1 MKEEKNYTCCIAAD
15 SFLLETPPNFQVA
28 YLNFFMGERLRILNN
43 NGDWCYGCLDEEPQ
57 FKGIFPSNFIFY
69 SAKDFDVIKQPNNIE
84 LFEGDDESQSLL
96 NEITKTVRNWWAH
109 IRNNFD
115 IVNTS
120 SNYNKAFNIM
130 EELIVT
136 RKRILLRSIPVEEM
150 KEFKN
155 KVHRKIDIVDNILGL
170 EMKIHDDYGRIIEP
184 GSLSILETYEE
195 HVLAYEKIKN
205 LTQDNMLTKI
215 KGNFGL
221 FFRFHSTTISVNCD
235 VEIKVSLYDCEKNE
249 FYSECYVFV
258 WNYRTGTFYDSYCQL
273 MFVELDDICKESG
286 RVFVV
291 FQVSKISPLEN
302 KIPNKRT
309 GNPEVWGRQ
318 PLAFGMKDIYSILEN
333 SIEGECDDLN
343 FKLDKVWSFDNFSK
357 SDKTLRLDRNDAKIE
372 LMCTTQIYKGHLN
385 QIRENAFKLF
395 SVNPT
400 VIIPPIKHLEVIW
413 EEDPINE
420 FYLTLINGDF
430 NGFKVTD
437 KSIEVRIQVMDEK
450 GNTLMNSIEYTTPNG
465 TQYKSIHESNVIVG
479 NDKPRWNEFIKLTVK
494 NHYQENIYLRF
505 LFFNR
510 KMNDKAKT
518 ERGPFALSFIP
529 LLKDF
534 KLIYEGEHDLIV
546 YKLDSTKFEEHDVS
560 YISLPSYRHETKN
573 NQKFSS
579 RLSHP
584 FLSIS
589 EKNYFIIHMKM
600 YSTVLTHNQL
610 IINILQWK
618 MNKLD
623 TRKNLKEL
631 MNSNDVFSDIEVI
644 RMLPFICDTLFEI
657 WDDIP
662 ELENQVFKTLIHVLK
677 ATHEPKLRSFDA
689 FFDNYLRSF
698 CYNTAYSKLLN
709 QMIFHLENA
718 NEFYEEVGNIFKS
731 LNYLMAIIV
740 SSKICNDSLGFNDNV
755 EFYILIQK
763 FLHTVNDLM
772 KNKDIRITIQNR
784 VVQNIASFIPHLT
797 VRGIFD
803 INEITNFV
811 SNMMDYFGNNIVHR
825 EKLNYIENIINSRL
839 FEIDESRCIILPKI
853 LIILQDFFS
862 INLND
867 SNDFECI
874 VDYIRHSCRIIST
887 IIKFLFPYS
896 ALEDIKKP
904 GDQEDF
910 MLIVWRI
917 LKPLNS
923 IIIKLIGTR
932 YNECFIDCIT
942 VFYSILDMFSAE
954 TFLRYVEEH
963 ENVIDAYDMTYELS
977 SIAAD
982 LITNGGYPKVWKQ
995 MYTIQRKTTAKL
1007 FMFLKEIFIIFFT
1020 YESFDEIKWKEFIK
1034 CIIILCIKA
1043 NESWNFMEE
1052 SEKEVI
1058 RSTVIS
1064 IRSLWYEM
1072 PNEQKN
1078 VFIPNIVGD
1087 LLRVAAIDDD
1097 DIRGAITSI
1106 FIDMMVVN
1114 YYTKGSKEIIDK
1126 IECEMIRQLDLMLE
1140 ENYGDTKFR
1149 IDLIFNFKKW
1159 GENDRNF
1166 YNLRGQ
1172 DLFEKL
1178 DNLLILLLEYKFIS
1192 SGFDCIEN
1200 CMIKIA
1206 QLIRFLDSIQ
1216 QYDLYVRYIY
1226 KLYNMNILCD
1236 NKVEAALTLL
1246 KHAELLNW
1254 SQEPLP
1260 EYLYHEN
1267 INRKCTNHIQ
1277 LKELLYIEIAD
1288 LLDAGCLWEKAIEI
1302 LKELTS
1308 VYESIIYDYQK
1319 LSLHYNRLSELYK
1332 KITTTGRIENS
1343 YYLVNFYGK
1352 DFPSYINGGSY
1363 VFKDIERRSA
1373 FQSKLINSYGMCE
1386 IVNKMDDVNYLKDE
1400 KGRFIQIIPIKAIQ
1414 TSRKILDSKTI
1425 SHDIKWYYK
1434 YNGICKFEY
1443 GKKKE
1448 ILESKW
1454 ITLENTETTRM
1465 WVLKTFIETIDILP
1479 YLMPFSKV
1487 RSISEPILSCPLDE
1501 AIIVITQMN
1510 DDLYETASKVYN
1522 NPLESVSTLS
1532 GKIRGIVQAFV
1543 MGGIQNYNVFFS
1555 KECFEICDKNE
1566 KQKIEELR
1574 DLLIRQIVIIEYSLF
1589 VHASRASQISIPFHQ
1604 SLIDSYNDLKKD
1616 IETKFSKITET
1627 LLNSGQSIIISE
1639 PSIDKVPSTTS
1650 IAINSGKETL
1660 FKKASQSVLRSP
1672 LHTLTSLRSSK
1683 SNLYNDENNISIE
1696 GNNSD
1701 KKLLDSSS
1709 NLSFDSTSEST
1720 TIPTKYRKQISTPD
1734 VRFRKIPSIYSDKSD
1749 SQIISPRTSETRFES
1764 SSNEIDLKE
1773 SSKSVSKT
1781 CLMTEL

>member
-1 MKEEKNYTCCIAAD
+1 MKEENNYTCCIAAD
-15 SFLLETPPNFQVA
+15 SFLLETPSNFQVP
-28 YLNFFMGERLRILNN
+28 YLNFFMGERLRILQN
-43 NGDWCYGCLDEEPQ
+43 NGDWCYGCLDEEPEL
-57 FKGIFPSNFIFY
+57 KGIFPSNFIFY
-69 SAKDFDVIKQPNNIE
+69 SANDFDVIKQPNSIE
-84 LFEGDDESQSLL
+84 IFEGDDESRSLL
-96 NEITKTVRNWWAH
+96 NEITNTVRNWWAH

-120 SNYNKAFNIM
+120 SNYDKAFSIM
-130 EELIVT
+130 EDLIVT
-136 RKRILLRSIPVEEM
+136 RKRILLRSIPAEEI

-155 KVHRKIDIVDNILGL
+155 KVYRKIDIVDNILGL
-170 EMKIHDDYGRIIEP
+170 EMKIHDDYRRIIEP

-195 HVLAYEKIKN
+195 HVSAYEEIKN
-205 LTQDNMLTKI
+205 ITQDNMLTKI

-249 FYSECYVFV
+249 FYSESYVFV
-258 WNYRTGTFYDSYCQL
+258 WNYKTGTFYDSYCQL
-273 MFVELDDICKESG
+273 MFVELDDTCKESG

-333 SIEGECDDLN
+333 SIEGECGDLN
-343 FKLDKVWSFDNFSK
+343 FKLDKVWSFDYFSK
-357 SDKTLRLDRNDAKIE
+357 GDKTLRPERNDAKIE

-385 QIRENAFKLF
+385 QIREIAFKLF

-400 VIIPPIKHLEVIW
+400 VIIPPIKHLEVVW
-413 EEDPINE
+413 EDDPVNE
-420 FYLTLINGDF
+420 FFLTLINGDF

-479 NDKPRWNEFIKLTVK
+479 NDKPRWNEFVKLTVK

-518 ERGPFALSFIP
+518 ERGPFALSFVP
-529 LLKDF
+529 LLRDF

-546 YKLDSTKFEEHDVS
+546 YKLDPTKFEEHDVS
-560 YISLPSYRHETKN
+560 YISLPSYRHETKTN
-573 NQKFSS
+573 PKFVSK
-579 RLSHP
+579 LGHP

-589 EKNYFIIHMKM
+589 EKNYFVIHMKM

-610 IINILQWK
+610 VINVLQWK

-631 MNSNDVFSDIEVI
+631 MNSNDVFSDLEIL

-657 WDDIP
+657 WD
-662 ELENQVFKTLIHVLK
+662 ELTDLESQVFKTLIHVLK

-698 CYNTAYSKLLN
+698 CYNTAYSKLIN

-718 NEFYEEVGNIFKS
+718 NEYYEEVGNIFKS

-740 SSKICNDSLGFNDNV
+740 SSKICNDSLGLSDNV

-763 FLHTVNDLM
+763 FLHTVSDLM
-772 KNKDIRITIQNR
+772 TNKEVRITIQNR

-803 INEITNFV
+803 ISEITNFV
-811 SNMMDYFGNNIVHR
+811 STMMDYFGNNIVHR

-839 FEIDESRCIILPKI
+839 FEIDESRCVILPKI

-862 INLND
+862 INFNE
-867 SNDFECI
+867 SIDFGCI

-917 LKPLNS
+917 LRPLNS
-923 IIIKLIGTR
+923 IIIKLLGTR
-932 YNECFIDCIT
+932 YDKCFSDCIT

-963 ENVIDAYDMTYELS
+963 ENVVDAYNMTYELS

-982 LITNGGYPKVWKQ
+982 LITEGGYPKVWKQ
-995 MYTIQRKTTAKL
+995 MYTIQRKTTAKI
-1007 FMFLKEIFIIFFT
+1007 FMFLKEIFIIYFT

-1034 CIIILCIKA
+1034 CVVTLCIKA
-1043 NESWNFMEE
+1043 NESWSSMDE

-1064 IRSLWYEM
+1064 LRSLWYEM
-1072 PNEQKN
+1072 PNEQKG
-1078 VFIPNIVGD
+1078 VFIPSIVGD
-1087 LLRVAAIDDD
+1087 LLRVAAIDDE

-1114 YYTKGSKEIIDK
+1114 YHTKGSKDIIDK

-1140 ENYGDTKFR
+1140 ENYGDNKFR
-1149 IDLIFNFKKW
+1149 IDLIYNLKKW

-1192 SGFDCIEN
+1192 SGSDCLEN
-1200 CMIKIA
+1200 Y
-1206 QLIRFLDSIQ
+1206 SIQ

-1226 KLYNMNILCD
+1226 KLYNMNMLCD

-1260 EYLYHEN
+1260 EYLYHGN
-1267 INRKCTNHIQ
+1267 VNRKCTNHIQ

-1308 VYESIIYDYQK
+1308 VYESITYDYQK

-1332 KITTTGRIENS
+1332 KITTVGRIENS

-1352 DFPSYINGGSY
+1352 DFPPYINGGSF

-1373 FQSKLINSYGMCE
+1373 FQSKLINSYGICE
-1386 IVNKMDDVNYLKDE
+1386 IVNKMDDVSNLKDE
-1400 KGRFIQIIPIKAIQ
+1400 KGRFIQIIPIKAIP

-1434 YNGICKFEY
+1434 YNGVCKFEY

-1454 ITLENTETTRM
+1454 TTLEDTETTRM
-1465 WVLKTFIETIDILP
+1465 WVLKTFVETVDVLP
-1479 YLMPFSKV
+1479 FLMPFSKV

-1543 MGGIQNYNVFFS
+1543 MGGVKNYNVFFS
-1555 KECFEICDKNE
+1555 KECFEICDDSE

-1604 SLIDSYNDLKKD
+1604 SLVDSYYSLKKD
-1616 IETKFSKITET
+1616 IESKFSEINDS
-1627 LLNSGQSIIISE
+1627 LLNPGDSIVISE
-1639 PSIDKVPSTTS
+1639 PSTEKTPS
-1650 IAINSGKETL
+1650 IASMAISSGRETL

-1683 SNLYNDENNISIE
+1683 SNLYNDENNVSIE
-1696 GNNSD
+1696 GTSFD
-1701 KKLLDSSS
+1701 KKLLENFS
-1709 NLSFDSTSEST
+1709 NMSFDTTMEST
-1720 TIPTKYRKQISTPD
+1720 TIPTKYRKQSSTSD

-1749 SQIISPRTSETRFES
+1749 SQITSPRTSETRFECS
-1764 SSNEIDLKE
+1764 LNEVDPKE
-1773 SSKSVSKT
+1773 PTKSISKT